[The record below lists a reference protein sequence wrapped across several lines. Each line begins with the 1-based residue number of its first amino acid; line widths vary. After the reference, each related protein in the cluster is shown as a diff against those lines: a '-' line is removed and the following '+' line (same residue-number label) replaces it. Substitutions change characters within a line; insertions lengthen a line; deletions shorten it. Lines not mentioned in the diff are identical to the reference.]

1 MKIYVNDNKDIIF
14 RVNHRFVDTV
24 LVVDDVDKLSSD
36 FVVAS
41 KKEAES

>member
-1 MKIYVNDNKDIIF
+1 MKLYVNDNKDIIF
-14 RVNHRFVDTV
+14 RINHRSVDTV
-24 LVVDDVDKLSSD
+24 LVADDVDKLSSN